1 MASARDKS
9 WVDISALAD
18 RESSSRS
25 AQLRRTPLYAL
36 SDILEKSPYLS
47 IPTMKVNAGFGFSD
61 GMVGVGVASG
71 VGMGAG
77 PDLRTRRPDCA
88 TTANAHKNS
97 NVAHKLA

>member
-1 MASARDKS
+1 
-9 WVDISALAD
+9 
-18 RESSSRS
+18 
-25 AQLRRTPLYAL
+25 
-36 SDILEKSPYLS
+36 
-47 IPTMKVNAGFGFSD
+47 MKVNAGFGFSD

-77 PDLRTRRPDCA
+77 TDFRTRRPDCA